1 MRDIKAMLPEEIA
14 AALAEMGQPKYRA
27 KQIFQWLAR
36 GASSFDEMTNLSKDL
51 RAALAEQFYISRL
64 EMGQQFKNHIIN
76 RLSGPNHQHNLT
88 RTFQGSN

>member
-36 GASSFDEMTNLSKDL
+36 GVTSFDEMTNLSKDL
-51 RAALAEQFYISRL
+51 RAALSERFFISKL
-64 EMGQQFKNHIIN
+64 ELPEIFDRPVDG
-76 RLSGPNHQHNLT
+76 
-88 RTFQGSN
+88 

>member
-36 GASSFDEMTNLSKDL
+36 GVTSFDEMTNLSKDPARCAL
-51 RAALAEQFYISRL
+51 RALFHL
-64 EMGQQFKNHIIN
+64 EARDAAQAGVRH
-76 RLSGPNHQHNLT
+76 
-88 RTFQGSN
+88 